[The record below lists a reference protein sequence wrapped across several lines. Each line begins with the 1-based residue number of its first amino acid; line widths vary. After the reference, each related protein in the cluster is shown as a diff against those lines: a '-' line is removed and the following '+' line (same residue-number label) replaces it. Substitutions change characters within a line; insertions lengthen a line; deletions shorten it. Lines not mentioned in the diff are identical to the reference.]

1 MCCAGVHAPRTEYCF
16 HFSPN
21 ICRGEKK
28 KKRARFSLP
37 FPLDAYWPWGMSCD
51 LYNGQNYQQN
61 PSWASEVRAVG
72 GAAVCSSERRD
83 LTERSHFRCAA
94 HFLAGCH
101 LLSFRQ
107 PFSLGQ
113 SVTTGISDISFIVL
127 VVQFVIRFWQEEL
140 CGYKTRESWV
150 FPRQKMSWEM
160 LATMC
165 DSQKPWGCS

>member
-1 MCCAGVHAPRTEYCF
+1 MLGFVLPALNTVF
-16 HFSPN
+16 ISPL
-21 ICRGEKK
+21 IFAEGKK

-127 VVQFVIRFWQEEL
+127 VVQFVIWFWQEEL